1 MSWAGELVE
10 LIIAGQASDFPI
22 SRIDDLIAW
31 TVDRDTPATRLIS
44 MAFTERTVARDDGVQ
59 LSLAVLDKLF
69 FTLAG
74 TPWETLGLAPNA
86 NEKHTRVRYRRLLSI
101 FHPDRQLGSAE
112 WCHERTDRLNQAFRQ
127 IQEGQG
133 DAALVGLAPGGP
145 VAGKTRK
152 RSGSKP
158 RLELMPAGMGIGD
171 DLREWMGGSRSF
183 QKRFFSLLI
192 LGASVILLLL
202 YYAGIEPELSRA
214 ALTPS
219 AQLDEVE
226 PTRTGFIPMRERPE
240 IRQEVV
246 QKRGQVHFLEETE
259 PDPFSAQQPATI
271 EVPTTYPNP
280 MVEAAKPVQLSAT
293 AQAILVDQGPPPE
306 TARIDVCAGTDTFL
320 AEFSRNYQSGDLF
333 QYLKLYTEDAVEND
347 AQGIA
352 AIFKIY
358 SAFFGTTS
366 HRVIDLEITSRDS
379 PGNDV
384 CILGVAFSARYLEH
398 SGQQLAV
405 TSQILFLLAPAEDGG
420 SLLIS
425 QMQY

>member
-1 MSWAGELVE
+1 MSWSGELVE
-10 LIIAGQASDFPI
+10 LIIAGQAGDFPI
-22 SRIDDLIAW
+22 NRIDDLIAW

-44 MAFTERTVARDDGVQ
+44 KAFTKRTVARDDGVQ

-74 TPWETLGLAPNA
+74 TPWEALGLAPGA

-133 DAALVGLAPGGP
+133 DVVLVGLAPGGP

-152 RSGSKP
+152 RPQRKP
-158 RLELMPAGMGIGD
+158 RLDLMPAGIGIGD

-183 QKRFFSLLI
+183 QKKFFSLLI

-202 YYAGIEPELSRA
+202 YYAGVEPEVIRA
-214 ALTPS
+214 ALMPS
-219 AQLDEVE
+219 AQLEDVE
-226 PTRTGFIPMRERPE
+226 PARTGFIQTLDRSETV
-240 IRQEVV
+240 QEVL
-246 QKRGQVHFLEETE
+246 QAQQSAEIE
-259 PDPFSAQQPATI
+259 PQPATI
-271 EVPTTYPNP
+271 EIPPKQAPAIATTSPKP
-280 MVEAAKPVQLSAT
+280 LVEAARPVQLSAT
-293 AQAILVDQGPPPE
+293 AQAILVDQAPPPE
-306 TARIDVCAGTDTFL
+306 PARIDVCASSDSFL
-320 AEFSRNYQSGDLF
+320 ADFSRYYQSGDLF
-333 QYLKLYTEDAVEND
+333 RYLKLYAEDAVEND

-366 HRVIDLEITSRDS
+366 HRVINLEITSRDS
-379 PGNDV
+379 PSNDV
-384 CILGVAFSARYLEH
+384 CILGVAFSARYLDQ

-405 TSQILFLLAPAEDGG
+405 TSQILFLLAPAEGG
-420 SLLIS
+420 GVLIS